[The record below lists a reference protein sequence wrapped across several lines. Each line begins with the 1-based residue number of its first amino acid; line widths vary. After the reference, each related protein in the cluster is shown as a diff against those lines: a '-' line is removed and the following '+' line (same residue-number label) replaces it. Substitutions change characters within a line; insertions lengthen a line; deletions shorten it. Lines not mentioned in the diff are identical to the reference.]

1 MSFRKELY
9 QPKHLPFVQ
18 YKSERFNSLLDAWSY
33 LTSIWL
39 WKKTNG
45 LPRALLP
52 KGVTTSNQVLDSR
65 KSCQVTFPSAAAL
78 QGKQPA
84 GNGHYEF
91 TPQNN
96 DDAFLFSE
104 RLKCNPSTAN
114 VEHKSDYGSV
124 GCHKHNTLHFM
135 APAKG
140 VMLVGLIEGVPYLKA
155 ERCTTQI
162 LWRTTWF

>member
-1 MSFRKELY
+1 MFQLTARRMELFN
-9 QPKHLPFVQ
+9 QHLA
-18 YKSERFNSLLDAWSY
+18 L
-33 LTSIWL
+33 
-39 WKKTNG
+39 KKTNG

-65 KSCQVTFPSAAAL
+65 KSCQVTFPSVAAL
-78 QGKQPA
+78 QGKQSA

-140 VMLVGLIEGVPYLKA
+140 VMLVGLIEGVPYLKV
-155 ERCTTQI
+155 ERYTTQI
-162 LWRTTWF
+162 FMTGNMVLDKRSLPLEIKKVF